1 MENIAI
7 KKYPGLD
14 GFVCEFYKIFKKL
27 TPMLLK
33 IYQKPEK
40 EGILIDSFYKVR
52 IILIQI

>member
-40 EGILIDSFYKVR
+40 EGLLIDSFYKVR